1 MLEIIE
7 IKQYRKLKDITL
19 NFVKGINIISGSNG
33 TCKSSLLY
41 IISNSF
47 QKITKNSLKNKESVS
62 VISNINKL
70 MNPKIESLTRGDEK
84 YNDPAPNVKGELYK
98 CKYFD
103 NDMKLDFRRHN
114 SGKENKEKKR
124 FSIRPKYKKGNNEKI
139 PAMPVIYLGLFRLFS
154 YGEFLND
161 KEIKKITK
169 KLPKEYLDI
178 IVKIYKDFTNIEI
191 LLDEE
196 NDYNGMNMGEI
207 KKRGNFSTTYDG
219 IDSNTIS
226 AGEDN
231 LYIIL
236 TALVSL
242 RYYFEEENRS
252 SILLIDE
259 LDATLHPSYQIRLY
273 KLMKEYSKNYEIQ
286 IFFTSHSLSLIEYA
300 LEDKEDKKDSKVF
313 YFLENPNVRLMEE
326 ISINKIEMWLKNQS
340 RIENNKKIP
349 VYTEDKEAREF
360 LEFLFKYLKKHY
372 IVDDV
377 FKYFHLVDINFSS
390 EILKNLFKYKE
401 VNISPINTGSICILD
416 GDQQEK
422 KALNYNMTFLPSDG
436 LKSPENLIFDYSIKL
451 YNEGNENFWNQ
462 HEVVNSGFT
471 TDYFNINIRNKI
483 EENRSKVKDLKAQ
496 NKSGGKEREFNKKF
510 FNDKLDFFR
519 LVIEYWIRNNEE
531 EVCKFYEDLKI
542 LFKKVAPYHKIDSN
556 LWKDKEKE

>member
-1 MLEIIE
+1 MLETIE

-19 NFVKGINIISGSNG
+19 NFGKGINVISGSNG

-47 QKITKNSLKNKESVS
+47 KKITKGSLKNEESIS

-103 NDMKLDFRRHN
+103 NDMELGFRRQN
-114 SGKENKEKKR
+114 SGKNKEKKR
-124 FSIRPKYKKGNNEKI
+124 FSIKPEYKKGNNEKL
-139 PAMPVIYLGLFRLFS
+139 PAIPVIYLGLFRLFS

-169 KLPKEYLDI
+169 TLPEKYLS
-178 IVKIYKDFTNIEI
+178 IVAKIYKNFTNMEI
-191 LLDEE
+191 LFDEE
-196 NDYNGMNMGEI
+196 NNYHGINMGGI

-226 AGEDN
+226 SGEDN

-236 TALVSL
+236 IALVSL
-242 RYYFEEENRS
+242 RYYFEIENKS

-259 LDATLHPSYQIRLY
+259 LDATLHPSYQIKLY
-273 KLMKEYSKNYEIQ
+273 RLMKEYSSNYEIQ
-286 IFFTSHSLSLIEYA
+286 IFFTSHSLSLIEYV
-300 LEDKEDKKDSKVF
+300 LEDEEYKNDSKVF
-313 YFLENPNVRLMEE
+313 YFLENPNVRLMEDV
-326 ISINKIEMWLKNQS
+326 SINKIEMWLKNQS

-349 VYTEDKEAREF
+349 VYTEDNEAREF
-360 LEFLFKYLKKHY
+360 LKLLFKYLKKHY
-372 IVDDV
+372 IVTDV
-377 FKYFHLVDINFSS
+377 FKYFHLVEINFSS
-390 EILKNLFKYKE
+390 EILKKLFKYKK

-416 GDQQEK
+416 GDQQEQ
-422 KALNYNMTFLPSDG
+422 KALSYHMTFLPSDE

-451 YNEGNENFWNQ
+451 YNEGNEDFWNQ
-462 HEVVNSGFT
+462 DEVVNSGFT
-471 TDYFNINIRNKI
+471 TDYFNKNIKSEIEKNRNKI
-483 EENRSKVKDLKAQ
+483 EELKNKDE
-496 NKSGGKEREFNKKF
+496 STHGKEREFNKKL
-510 FNDKLDFFR
+510 FNSKLEFFR
-519 LVIEYWIRNNEE
+519 LVIEHWIENNEK
-531 EVCKFYEDLKI
+531 EVHKFYENLKT
-542 LFKKVAPYHKIDSN
+542 LFIKVSSYHKIDLS
-556 LWKDKEKE
+556 LWKEKE

>member
-1 MLEIIE
+1 MLETIE

-19 NFVKGINIISGSNG
+19 NFGKGINVISGSNG

-47 QKITKNSLKNKESVS
+47 KKITKGSLKNEESIS

-103 NDMKLDFRRHN
+103 NDMELGFRRQN
-114 SGKENKEKKR
+114 SGKNKEKKR
-124 FSIRPKYKKGNNEKI
+124 FSIKPEYKKGNNEKL
-139 PAMPVIYLGLFRLFS
+139 PAIPVIYLGLFRLFS

-169 KLPKEYLDI
+169 TLPEKYLS
-178 IVKIYKDFTNIEI
+178 IVAKIYKNFTNMEI
-191 LLDEE
+191 LFDEE
-196 NDYNGMNMGEI
+196 NNYHGINMGGI

-226 AGEDN
+226 SGEDN

-236 TALVSL
+236 IALVSL
-242 RYYFEEENRS
+242 RYYFEIENKS

-259 LDATLHPSYQIRLY
+259 LDATLHPSYQIKLY
-273 KLMKEYSKNYEIQ
+273 RLMKEYSSNYEIQ
-286 IFFTSHSLSLIEYA
+286 IFFTSHSLSLIEYV
-300 LEDKEDKKDSKVF
+300 LEDEEYKNDSKVF
-313 YFLENPNVRLMEE
+313 YFLENPNVRLMEDV
-326 ISINKIEMWLKNQS
+326 SINKIEMWLKNQS

-349 VYTEDKEAREF
+349 VYTEDNEAREF
-360 LEFLFKYLKKHY
+360 LKLLFKYLKKHY
-372 IVDDV
+372 IVTDV
-377 FKYFHLVDINFSS
+377 FKYFHLVEINFSS
-390 EILKNLFKYKE
+390 EILKKLFKYKK

-416 GDQQEK
+416 GDQQEQ
-422 KALNYNMTFLPSDG
+422 KALSYHMTFLPSDE

-451 YNEGNENFWNQ
+451 YNEGNEDFWNQ
-462 HEVVNSGFT
+462 DEVVNSGFT
-471 TDYFNINIRNKI
+471 TDYFNKNIKSEIEKNRNKI
-483 EENRSKVKDLKAQ
+483 EELKNKDESTHG
-496 NKSGGKEREFNKKF
+496 NEREFNKKLF
-510 FNDKLDFFR
+510 SSKLEFFR
-519 LVIEYWIRNNEE
+519 LVIEHWIENNEK
-531 EVCKFYEDLKI
+531 EVHKFYENLKT
-542 LFKKVAPYHKIDSN
+542 LFIKVSSYHKIDLS
-556 LWKDKEKE
+556 LWKEKE